1 VKKWHVVA
9 TLVGILVIA
18 GLAFVSVR
26 PTVQTEA
33 TPSFDDATMRM
44 RIDISERKLYIEEN
58 GDQVASY
65 SVAVGTGAHPTP
77 RGAFTVQRVIWNP
90 RWVPPEAKWA
100 EDERPREPGDPK
112 NPMGRVK
119 IFFREP
125 DYYLHGTNAEAS
137 IGTAA
142 SHGCVRMLNGD
153 VIEVAR
159 LLMDHGDAPI
169 EPGLIQRLI
178 NRVRQTKD
186 VRLARAIPLRVQS

>member
-1 VKKWHVVA
+1 
-9 TLVGILVIA
+9 
-18 GLAFVSVR
+18 
-26 PTVQTEA
+26 
-33 TPSFDDATMRM
+33 M

-125 DYYLHGTNAEAS
+125 DYTSTARMPKRAS
-137 IGTAA
+137 GRRRRTGVC
-142 SHGCVRMLNGD
+142 GC
-153 VIEVAR
+153 
-159 LLMDHGDAPI
+159 
-169 EPGLIQRLI
+169 
-178 NRVRQTKD
+178 
-186 VRLARAIPLRVQS
+186 

>member
-1 VKKWHVVA
+1 
-9 TLVGILVIA
+9 
-18 GLAFVSVR
+18 
-26 PTVQTEA
+26 
-33 TPSFDDATMRM
+33 
-44 RIDISERKLYIEEN
+44 
-58 GDQVASY
+58 
-65 SVAVGTGAHPTP
+65 
-77 RGAFTVQRVIWNP
+77 
-90 RWVPPEAKWA
+90 
-100 EDERPREPGDPK
+100 
-112 NPMGRVK
+112 MGRVK

-178 NRVRQTKD
+178 NRVRQTKE